1 VWVHGYLLDTN
12 IVAYWFDERRS
23 EHERVVQHIQE
34 LPDATPL
41 MISAITLGEI
51 EYGLQ
56 VARIDILKQE
66 AFHAFISTNLPM
78 VLDITKATR
87 IYYGS
92 LRASV
97 FEKYAP
103 NARRRRG
110 LRPEQLIDPVTSREL
125 GIQENDLWIAAQ
137 ALEYNLV
144 LVTNDKMD
152 RIRDVCEDVQVKN
165 WTANASE

>member
-1 VWVHGYLLDTN
+1 MHGYLLDTN
-12 IVAYWFDERRS
+12 IVRYWFDERRS
-23 EHERVVQHIQE
+23 EHQRVLQHIQE
-34 LPDATPL
+34 LPGEPPL

-56 VARIDILKQE
+56 VARIDTLKQE

-125 GIQENDLWIAAQ
+125 GIQENDFWIAAQ

-152 RIRDVCEDVQVKN
+152 RIRDVCGDLQVEN
-165 WTANASE
+165 WTANTSE

>member
-1 VWVHGYLLDTN
+1 
-12 IVAYWFDERRS
+12 
-23 EHERVVQHIQE
+23 
-34 LPDATPL
+34 

-56 VARIDILKQE
+56 VARIDTFKQE
-66 AFHAFISTNLPM
+66 DFRAFISTNLPM

-87 IYYGS
+87 ICYGL

-97 FEKYAP
+97 FEKYTP

-152 RIRDVCEDVQVKN
+152 RIRDVCEDLQVEN
-165 WTANASE
+165 WTAHASE

>member
-1 VWVHGYLLDTN
+1 MHGYLLDTN
-12 IVAYWFDERRS
+12 IVRYWFDERRP
-23 EHERVVQHIQE
+23 EHQRVLQHIQE
-34 LPDATPL
+34 LDEPPL

-56 VARIDILKQE
+56 VTRSDTFKQE
-66 AFHAFISTNLPM
+66 AYLAFISTNLPM
-78 VLDITKATR
+78 VLDITKTTR

-103 NARRRRG
+103 NERRRRG

-152 RIRDVCEDVQVKN
+152 RIRDVCEDLQVEN

>member
-1 VWVHGYLLDTN
+1 
-12 IVAYWFDERRS
+12 
-23 EHERVVQHIQE
+23 
-34 LPDATPL
+34 

-56 VARIDILKQE
+56 VARIDTLKQE
-66 AFHAFISTNLPM
+66 AFRVFISTNLPM

-87 IYYGS
+87 IDYGS

-97 FEKYAP
+97 FEKYAS

-152 RIRDVCEDVQVKN
+152 RIRDVCEDLQVKN
-165 WTANASE
+165 WTAHASE

>member
-1 VWVHGYLLDTN
+1 
-12 IVAYWFDERRS
+12 
-23 EHERVVQHIQE
+23 
-34 LPDATPL
+34 

-56 VARIDILKQE
+56 VARSDALQQE
-66 AFHAFISTNLPM
+66 AYRTFISIHLPM

-87 IYYGS
+87 IPYGS

-103 NARRRRG
+103 NERRRRG

-144 LVTNDKMD
+144 LVTNDRMG
-152 RIRDVCEDVQVKN
+152 RIRDVCEDLQVEN
-165 WTANASE
+165 WVAQASE

>member
-1 VWVHGYLLDTN
+1 VHGYLLDTN

-23 EHERVVQHIQE
+23 EYERVVQHIQG
-34 LPDATPL
+34 LPDLTPL

-56 VARIDILKQE
+56 VERSDTIKQE
-66 AFHAFISTNLPM
+66 AYRAFISANLPM

-110 LRPEQLIDPVTSREL
+110 LRPEQLIDPVTSRQWFSQKSGGDSAVSSEFVIAGMIFHYSRVKSEL
-125 GIQENDLWIAAQ
+125 LH
-137 ALEYNLV
+137 
-144 LVTNDKMD
+144 K
-152 RIRDVCEDVQVKN
+152 
-165 WTANASE
+165 